1 MIRRAAACVAFA
13 LAACSENPPGANDF
27 DVANAASAAQ
37 SDIDNYAAASRAA
50 AARSRASARSVSTP
64 SRLPTP
70 SASPAEKSFA
80 PQSAQGAAS
89 VVQTY
94 YALIEA
100 GRHREAWRLWED
112 DGGGSGMDAAAFAE
126 SFAKYR
132 EYRAEVGAPGP
143 IEAVAGR
150 RRVTVPVKVYGVLK
164 HGDRAFETG
173 GAVTLHGVADIDG
186 ATAERRAWR
195 INTSDV
201 RPIPTS
207 ATPSPTPSFVI
218 D

>member
-13 LAACSENPPGANDF
+13 LAACSENPPAANDF

-37 SDIDNYAAASRAA
+37 SDIDNYVAASRAA
-50 AARSRASARSVSTP
+50 ARARASARSVSTP

-70 SASPAEKSFA
+70 SASPAEESFG
-80 PQSAQGAAS
+80 PQSAQGAAD

-143 IEAVAGR
+143 IEAVAGQ

-164 HGDRAFETG
+164 RGDRVFETG
-173 GAVTLHGVADIDG
+173 GAVTLRGVADIDG

-195 INTSDV
+195 ISASDV

-207 ATPSPTPSFVI
+207 ATPSPTPSFAI